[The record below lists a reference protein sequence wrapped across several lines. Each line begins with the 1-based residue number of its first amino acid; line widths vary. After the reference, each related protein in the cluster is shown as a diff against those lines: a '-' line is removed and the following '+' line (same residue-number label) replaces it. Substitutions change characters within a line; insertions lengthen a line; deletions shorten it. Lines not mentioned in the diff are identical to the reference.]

1 MPYASC
7 FAAMVM
13 GRWLLEDLGRPL
25 RELDY
30 RTFEQARRLVVTHGE
45 AYFERA
51 MRSIEQALDQLYGGQ
66 PLSLQRLAATFR
78 RGDLIAYLL

>member
-1 MPYASC
+1 
-7 FAAMVM
+7 
-13 GRWLLEDLGRPL
+13 
-25 RELDY
+25 
-30 RTFEQARRLVVTHGE
+30 
-45 AYFERA
+45 